1 MATFLPR
8 VGAELREDA
17 LTIILIIVDP
27 KVVLSDLLPQG
38 KEGGLTSLVVVTI
51 VISCPRADR

>member
-38 KEGGLTSLVVVTI
+38 KEGGLTSLVGGN
-51 VISCPRADR
+51 DRDLVPEGR

>member
-27 KVVLSDLLPQG
+27 KIVLSDLLPQG
-38 KEGGLTSLVVVTI
+38 KEGCLIPLVGGN
-51 VISCPRADR
+51 DRDLVPEGR